1 MDVLARF
8 SNYGAKTVHIAAPG
22 AEIMSTW
29 PGNQYEEHSGTSM
42 ATPVVSGVAA
52 LILSVNP
59 DLSVTDLRKRL
70 LDTVDKLPAL
80 DGKVSSGGR
89 VNAASAVRA
98 E

>member
-1 MDVLARF
+1 
-8 SNYGAKTVHIAAPG
+8 
-22 AEIMSTW
+22 MSTW

-59 DLSVTDLRKRL
+59 DLSMTDLRRRL

-80 DGKVSSGGR
+80 DGRVSSGGR
-89 VNAASAVRA
+89 VNTARAVHA